1 MKSLVLGARTLIM
14 GRGAIEYLASL
25 KNTKVFIVTGGKSMI
40 QSGVIARIEA
50 ILHQNACLTELFSG
64 IKPNPDTK
72 IILDALTKMDE
83 FHPDAVI
90 AVGGGS
96 SLDAAKVMAL
106 LYEYRD
112 INFDNILALPLPEKR
127 TKVTFIA
134 IPSTSGTGSEVTKA
148 AVVTFRDTHIK
159 IGIKTPAFLPDVAI
173 LDADLTMSMPGHVVA
188 ETGMDA
194 VTHAVE
200 CYINHNLDDFTE
212 CMAQGAVEGLFEY
225 LPLSYKEQTIESRE
239 KVHHFQSIA
248 GLSFDNVG
256 LGMAHGIA
264 HAMGG
269 MFDLGHGLINAI
281 VLPYVLTFNS
291 RDQNVKRK
299 MGKLAQ
305 CIGANDFVSAV
316 IGLNHKLDIP
326 SSFKE
331 AGLEQNWFEKE
342 FGAVVHN
349 AMKGSTQANPVKI
362 NETEMAQLLKYV
374 YSGEDVS
381 RVAAI

>member
-1 MKSLVLGARTLIM
+1 MKSLIFGARTLVM
-14 GRGAIEYLASL
+14 GRGSIAHLENF
-25 KNTKVFIVTGGKSMI
+25 KNAKVFIVTGGRSMI

-50 ILHQNACLTELFSG
+50 ILRKNDCLTELFSG

-72 IILDALTKMDE
+72 IILSALGKMRE
-83 FHPDAVI
+83 FHPDIII

-106 LYEYRD
+106 LYEYQE
-112 INFDNILALPLPEKR
+112 INFDNILSLTLPERRSKAA
-127 TKVTFIA
+127 FIA

-148 AVVTFRDTHIK
+148 AVVTFRDTNIK

-173 LDADLTMSMPGHVVA
+173 LDADLTMSMPSHVVA

-212 CMAQGAVEGLFEY
+212 CMARGAIEGLFTY
-225 LPLSYKEQTIESRE
+225 LPLSYKDQTIESRE

-264 HAMGG
+264 HAVGG

-281 VLPYVLTFNS
+281 ALPYVLAFNS
-291 RDQNVKRK
+291 RDNIVKRK
-299 MGKLAQ
+299 LEKLA
-305 CIGANDFVSAV
+305 GYVGEEDFVSAV
-316 IGLNHKLDIP
+316 LRLNDKLGIP
-326 SSFKE
+326 SSFRE
-331 AGLEQNWFEKE
+331 AGLDQKWFEEE
-342 FGAVVHN
+342 FSAVANN
-349 AMKGSTQANPVKI
+349 AMKGSTRANPAKI
-362 NETEMAQLLKYV
+362 NEDEMAQLLKYI
-374 YSGEDVS
+374 YYGEDA
-381 RVAAI
+381 RKAAAI